1 MIQLS
6 RRHLLASSGLL
17 ATLAAAPAAA
27 RTLLADEA
35 IVLFDPDTTES
46 ARFAKEAGKR
56 IAIEGDLVRQW
67 RDGLGETCATA
78 PAVIAKL
85 RWHHAVLLSG
95 LMREARRKVKIEKL
109 PDGLVFVRAGASAR
123 A

>member
-6 RRHLLASSGLL
+6 RRNLLASTGLL

-27 RTLLADEA
+27 RSLLAAEPLA
-35 IVLFDPDTTES
+35 LFDPASAES
-46 ARFAKEAGKR
+46 ARFAGEAANS

-67 RDGLGETCATA
+67 RDGLGETCAAA
-78 PAVIAKL
+78 PSVGAKL

-95 LMREARRKVKIEKL
+95 LMREERRKVRIEKL
-109 PDGLVFVRAGASAR
+109 PGDLVFVRAGASA
-123 A
+123 AS